1 MAEFK
6 EGLHYTRDHEWLSNE
21 GRVGITDYAQDS
33 LGDVVFVELP
43 AVDTKVKAGDA
54 VGVIESVKSV
64 SDLYSPA
71 AGTIVRVNQ
80 ALGEKPEL
88 INQDPYGEG
97 WIFELQDAAPKDLL
111 SYKEYQKEVEG
122 D

>member
-1 MAEFK
+1 MQFPENLK
-6 EGLHYTRDHEWLSNE
+6 YTSDHEWIGPD
-21 GRVGITDYAQDS
+21 GRIGVTEYAQDA

-43 AVDTKVKAGDA
+43 EVGAEVQSGDA

-71 AGTIVRVNQ
+71 SGRVARVNDQ
-80 ALGEKPEL
+80 LKEKPEL

-97 WIFELQDAAPKDLL
+97 WIFELEDAVPGDVMSSAD
-111 SYKEYQKEVEG
+111 YQKQVEG

>member
-1 MAEFK
+1 MAQYPEH
-6 EGLHYTRDHEWLSNE
+6 LHYTADHEWVSAD

-43 AVDTKVKAGDA
+43 EVGSVIRAGDT

-71 AGTIVRVNQ
+71 SGRVLQVNT
-80 ALGEKPEL
+80 ALTEKPEL

-97 WIFELQDAAPKDLL
+97 WIFELEDAVLGDVMSAQ
-111 SYKEYQKEVEG
+111 EYRQQIEG
-122 D
+122 E

>member
-1 MAEFK
+1 MAQYPDH
-6 EGLHYTRDHEWLSNE
+6 LHYTADHEWVSAD

-43 AVDTKVKAGDA
+43 EVGSIIRAGDT

-71 AGTIVRVNQ
+71 SGRVLQVNS
-80 ALGEKPEL
+80 ALIEKPEL

-97 WIFELQDAAPKDLL
+97 WIFELEDAELGDVMSAQ
-111 SYKEYQKEVEG
+111 EYRQKIEG
-122 D
+122 E